1 MAHGSNLL
9 VQLAMRVP
17 QQLPGSVPVKYLGAF
32 VNNMG
37 NGQSNLEYLMILLR
51 GSGDGEIDKSRAL
64 NQGEPAGLP
73 GPPAA
78 VLIALVLLTSVACG
92 LPGPQT
98 TKPAPVNALSQPIVL
113 RISNPT
119 LWLSNVKGPI
129 LVVIMLLSWDLR
141 PIAVLI

>member
-1 MAHGSNLL
+1 MHAPTRTT
-9 VQLAMRVP
+9 ADY
-17 QQLPGSVPVKYLGAF
+17 PVNA
-32 VNNMG
+32 
-37 NGQSNLEYLMILLR
+37 
-51 GSGDGEIDKSRAL
+51 
-64 NQGEPAGLP
+64 AGLP

-92 LPGPQT
+92 LPGPPT
-98 TKPAPVNALSQPIVL
+98 IKPATVSALSQPIVL

-129 LVVIMLLSWDLR
+129 LVVSMFLSWDLR